1 LKLRIKGNSL
11 RLRLSQSEVAGLL
24 ASAQIE
30 EVIHFTPAEDSAL
43 TYTLR
48 HERSESLVRLDYT
61 PHQVDVILSTAATRA
76 WAESEQVGIY
86 TSLDIGVH
94 GQLEVIVEKDFAC
107 LDRDDAENAD
117 AFPNPNASC

>member
-1 LKLRIKGNSL
+1 MKLRIKGNSL
-11 RLRLSQSEVAGLL
+11 RLRLSQSEVARLV
-24 ASAQIE
+24 ASGQIE
-30 EVIHFTPAEDSAL
+30 EVIHFTPADDASM
-43 TYTLR
+43 TYTLS
-48 HERSESLVRLDYT
+48 HEHSESLARLDYT
-61 PHQVDVILSTAATRA
+61 PHQVGVILSTAAART

-86 TSLDIGVH
+86 TNLDIGVH